1 MITTIAIFA
10 VLNVLLA
17 FIDSRLIGKGRR
29 VLHGLNALIYLAMVY
44 IPVWLFNN
52 YWLIG
57 CMLATRLV
65 VFNISLN
72 LFRGFTWNY
81 ISPSPAAIT
90 DKLAKAI
97 FGKRGTLMYFSYF
110 VLLILLIYLLWLHL
124 SNA

>member
-10 VLNVLLA
+10 VLNVALA
-17 FIDSRLIGKGRR
+17 FIDSRVIGKGRL
-29 VLHGLNALIYLAMVY
+29 VLHGLNALIYLATVA

-57 CMLATRLV
+57 CLLAIRLV
-65 VFNISLN
+65 VFNIGLN

-90 DKLAKAI
+90 DRIAKAV
-97 FGKRGTLMYFSYF
+97 FGKRGTLMYLIYF
-110 VLLILLIYLLWLHL
+110 VLLILSIYLCLHY
-124 SNA
+124 NP

>member
-10 VLNVLLA
+10 VLNVALA
-17 FIDSRLIGKGRR
+17 FIDSRVIGKGRR
-29 VLHGLNALIYLAMVY
+29 VLHGLNALIYLATVA

-57 CMLATRLV
+57 CLLAIRLV

-72 LFRGFTWNY
+72 LFRGLKWNY
-81 ISPSPAAIT
+81 VSPDPKAIT
-90 DKLAKAI
+90 DKIAKAI

-110 VLLILLIYLLWLHL
+110 VLLILSIYLCLHY
-124 SNA
+124 NP